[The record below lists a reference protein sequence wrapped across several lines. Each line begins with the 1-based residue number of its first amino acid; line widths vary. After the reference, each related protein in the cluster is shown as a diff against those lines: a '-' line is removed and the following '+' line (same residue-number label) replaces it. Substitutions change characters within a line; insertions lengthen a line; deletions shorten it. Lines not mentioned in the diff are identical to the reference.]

1 MFFVLSRA
9 RDEEKLQILHEE
21 SNIRP
26 SDSTLRWST
35 SEPQT
40 LYVSKAHY
48 EVIYGNRLH
57 TLG

>member
-1 MFFVLSRA
+1 MGLGTILSP
-9 RDEEKLQILHEE
+9 HEE
-21 SNIRP
+21 SNVRP
-26 SDSTLRWST
+26 SDSALRWST

-48 EVIYGNRLH
+48 EELYDNRLH

>member
-1 MFFVLSRA
+1 MGLGKILSPY
-9 RDEEKLQILHEE
+9 EE
-21 SNIRP
+21 SNFRR
-26 SDSTLRWST
+26 SDSALRWST

-48 EVIYGNRLH
+48 EVIYDNRLH